1 MNSLLFMKMYVN
13 ISKDM
18 DSKVEQVSNVLG
30 IDKKELVDRA
40 ILTYID
46 SLSRFLD
53 LKKEFKVWDKLSDEA
68 LLNFEK
74 SL

>member
-1 MNSLLFMKMYVN
+1 MKMHVN
-13 ISKDM
+13 ISKDVDM
-18 DSKVEQVSNVLG
+18 KVKYVSTVLG

-40 ILTYID
+40 LLTYID
-46 SLSRFLD
+46 SVSKFLN
-53 LKKEFKVWDKLSDEA
+53 LKKEFKEWDKLSDEA

>member
-1 MNSLLFMKMYVN
+1 MHVN
-13 ISKDM
+13 ISKDVDM
-18 DSKVEQVSNVLG
+18 KVKYVSTVLG

-40 ILTYID
+40 LLTYID
-46 SLSRFLD
+46 SVSKFLN
-53 LKKEFKVWDKLSDEA
+53 LKKEFKEWDKLSDEA

>member
-1 MNSLLFMKMYVN
+1 MQVN
-13 ISKDM
+13 IHKDI
-18 DSKVEQVSNVLG
+18 STKVEYVSSIMG

-46 SLSRFLD
+46 SVSKLLD
-53 LKKEFKVWDKLSDEA
+53 LKKEFKSWEKLSDEA

-74 SL
+74 AL